1 MGSEHHG
8 RPCRQF
14 LMTAMEQ
21 FQPVHSRKPNADH
34 QKIDDAS
41 KVVWRQFH
49 PDNEHGHKDG

>member
-1 MGSEHHG
+1 
-8 RPCRQF
+8 
-14 LMTAMEQ
+14 MTAMEQ